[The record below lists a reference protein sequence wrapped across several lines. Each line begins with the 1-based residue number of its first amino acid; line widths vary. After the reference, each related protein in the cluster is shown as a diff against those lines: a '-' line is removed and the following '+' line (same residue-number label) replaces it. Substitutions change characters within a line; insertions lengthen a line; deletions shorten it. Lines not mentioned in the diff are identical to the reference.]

1 MKINIDERNEGVD
14 ITAAVNRLINSSSV
28 AATNSDGMTELE
40 VSEQAQVQT
49 LDELVVLLDIDKSIC
64 SNYSTLVKNGVSD
77 DYAMNIAGRMLL
89 KAAGSKALN
98 CKREDID
105 VSDDKLQSFFEE
117 HDLGRF
123 TFDSLMSERA
133 QQMLF
138 GGMQE
143 VVPILRWRWNN
154 ELLFLDYKDRVIQ
167 WMNVHS
173 KHQVDT
179 EVNEIIGKA
188 LAFHQLLNILNNDFK
203 MLCESD
209 VYKMLNPVSQEVF
222 DSVMTSRLTLD
233 REAIRVLSKSDE

>member
-1 MKINIDERNEGVD
+1 MKVNIDGKKEGVD
-14 ITAAVNRLINSSSV
+14 ITAALNRLVNSSSV
-28 AATNSDGMTELE
+28 AATDSDGITELE
-40 VSEQAQVQT
+40 VSEKAQVQT
-49 LDELVVLLDIDKSIC
+49 LDELVVLLEIDKSIC
-64 SNYSTLVKNGVSD
+64 SNYSTLVNIGVSD

-98 CKREDID
+98 CKREDIN

-133 QQMLF
+133 QQQLF
-138 GGMQE
+138 GGMQHAI
-143 VVPILRWRWNN
+143 PILRWRWNN
-154 ELLFLDYKDRVIQ
+154 ELLFLDYKDRVIK
-167 WMNVHS
+167 WMNIHS

-179 EVNEIIGKA
+179 EVNEVIGKA
-188 LAFHQLLNILNNDFK
+188 LAFHKLLDILNNDFK

-209 VYKMLNPVSQEVF
+209 VYKALNPVSQEVF

-233 REAIRVLSKSDE
+233 REAIRILSQSDD